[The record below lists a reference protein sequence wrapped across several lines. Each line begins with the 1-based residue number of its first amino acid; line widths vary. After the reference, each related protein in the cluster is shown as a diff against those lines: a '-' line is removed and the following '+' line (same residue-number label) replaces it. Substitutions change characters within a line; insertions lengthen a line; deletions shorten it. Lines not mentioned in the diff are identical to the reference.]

1 MLMDV
6 YIGDE
11 LDKIYDWIEKIAA
24 SNKVM
29 ETLHVHI
36 HKLKDQT

>member
-11 LDKIYDWIEKIAA
+11 LDKIDDFIEKIAV

-29 ETLHVHI
+29 ETLHVDI
-36 HKLKDQT
+36 HKFKDQS